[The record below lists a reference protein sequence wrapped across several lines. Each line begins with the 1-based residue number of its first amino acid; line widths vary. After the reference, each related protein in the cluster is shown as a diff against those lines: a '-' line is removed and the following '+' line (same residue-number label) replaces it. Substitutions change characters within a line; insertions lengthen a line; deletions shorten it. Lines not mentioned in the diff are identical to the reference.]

1 MTRNADNTQGFLE
14 LSAVLCA
21 VSKVSVQLKRF
32 HSHYSKVFA
41 LNQDSS
47 YI

>member
-14 LSAVLCA
+14 LPAA

-32 HSHYSKVFA
+32 HSHYSNVFA